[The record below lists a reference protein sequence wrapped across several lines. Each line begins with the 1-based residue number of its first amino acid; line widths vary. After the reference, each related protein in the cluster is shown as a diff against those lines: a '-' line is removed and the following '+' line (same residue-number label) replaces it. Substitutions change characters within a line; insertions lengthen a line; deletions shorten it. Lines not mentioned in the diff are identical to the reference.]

1 MILLDTCAL
10 LWFLHDD
17 PMLPERMA
25 KRIEESERAY
35 LSIASLWEVAIKKTI
50 KKLDIPETVKELEEK
65 CEEKQIFILPI
76 KIDYLERIQNLPMI
90 HADPFDRLIIATAIE
105 ENLTLLTDDNKIR
118 LYENVM
124 YEW

>member
-17 PMLPERMA
+17 PMLPERVA
-25 KRIEESERAY
+25 ERIEESEKVY

-50 KKLDIPETVKELEEK
+50 KKLDIPETVKELEKK

-76 KIDYLERIQNLPMI
+76 KTAYLERIQNLPMI
-90 HADPFDRLIIATAIE
+90 HADPFDRLIMATAIE
-105 ENLTLLTDDNKIR
+105 ENLTLFTDDGKIK
-118 LYENVM
+118 LYECVM
-124 YEW
+124 QEW